1 MSRRDDLYRH
11 QTASAGSFR
20 FDERVVEVFPDMI
33 DRSVPGYALLVPMI
47 GQLSKRFV
55 QPQSVVHDLGCS
67 LGAVSLSVHQ
77 ALLADQPPAGVRI
90 VATDNS
96 PAMVKGLQQALEGLD
111 QSAIS
116 VEARCADL
124 RDSDFQNCS
133 FAILNFTLQFLELD
147 ARDELLQ
154 RLCAGLRPGGA
165 LVLAEK
171 INFDDPA
178 EQERLTHWHHDYKR
192 LQGYSE
198 LEIARK
204 RNALEAVLITET
216 EARHRARLQ
225 AAGFAQVTRWF
236 QCFGFCAWVA
246 EKA

>member
-20 FDERVVEVFPDMI
+20 FDEQVVEVFPDMI

-96 PAMVKGLQQALEGLD
+96 PAMVK
-111 QSAIS
+111 
-116 VEARCADL
+116 
-124 RDSDFQNCS
+124 
-133 FAILNFTLQFLELD
+133 
-147 ARDELLQ
+147 
-154 RLCAGLRPGGA
+154 
-165 LVLAEK
+165 
-171 INFDDPA
+171 
-178 EQERLTHWHHDYKR
+178 
-192 LQGYSE
+192 
-198 LEIARK
+198 
-204 RNALEAVLITET
+204 
-216 EARHRARLQ
+216 
-225 AAGFAQVTRWF
+225 RW
-236 QCFGFCAWVA
+236 
-246 EKA
+246 